1 MAKKFFGDEWEKLP
15 KDELLRA
22 RARLSGFIEATT
34 DKEKLIRDVSITN
47 SKYKSK
53 ISHAAKKA
61 GRVYTAALKLGEVN
75 HLELRYEFLPPRCW
89 ARFCRQESWARLPP
103 KMLGEVFY
111 RQESW
116 AKLPLR
122 CWVRFAAK
130 NGEVT
135 TKGLVKDCR
144 QQAKRG
150 AAKA

>member
-53 ISHAAKKA
+53 ISHAARKA

-75 HLELRYEFLPPRCW
+75 HLEVRYEFLPPICW
-89 ARFCRQESWARLPP
+89 ARFCRQESWARFAAA
-103 KMLGEVFY
+103 KKAGRSC
-111 RQESW
+111 RQD
-116 AKLPLR
+116 AGR
-122 CWVRFAAK
+122 GFAAK
-130 NGEVT
+130 KAGR
-135 TKGLVKDCR
+135 GCR
-144 QQAKRG
+144 QKCWARYFTAK
-150 AAKA
+150 KAGRSCR